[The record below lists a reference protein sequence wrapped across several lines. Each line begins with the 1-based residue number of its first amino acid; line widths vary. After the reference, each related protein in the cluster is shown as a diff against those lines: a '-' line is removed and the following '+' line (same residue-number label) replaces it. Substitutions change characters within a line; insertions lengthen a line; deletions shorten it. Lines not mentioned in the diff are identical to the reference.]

1 MRSKTHRL
9 IRHQDGYVELYDHRS
24 AAGETQNVASEQMG
38 VVAVMTLE
46 LESRLKLKR

>member
-24 AAGETQNVASEQMG
+24 AEGETQNVASEQMG
-38 VVAVMTLE
+38 VVAAMTLE